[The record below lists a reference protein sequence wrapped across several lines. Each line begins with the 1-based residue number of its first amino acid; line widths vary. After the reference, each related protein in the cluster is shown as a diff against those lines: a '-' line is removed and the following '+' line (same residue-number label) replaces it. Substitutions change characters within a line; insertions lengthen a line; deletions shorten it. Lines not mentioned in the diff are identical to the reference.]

1 MRFASLLPLPEQAAA
16 LSGLPLDV
24 RNARPIVRGQELSSA
39 LDAAINDF
47 RQALPYA
54 TALGLKHA
62 PRLIESYIIWSELL
76 HPTRGEAAVA
86 QLRRDMDDHVLAV
99 SRIQYALAYLK
110 DYSPADLEV
119 YLQRRDVLGGLSD
132 EELRAAFVINLHKE
146 NAAGVASLIA
156 AKRQQ
161 SEATFGRNGIVSLE
175 IQALAKSGDA
185 TSAKIILEDNLNLF
199 EAGQLA
205 SLRAV
210 IAKAEGAD
218 PVAEHLML
226 YESDKTPES
235 LRALVDALARK
246 KDHISVAKYAELLF
260 AETKDPRDI
269 GLAAE
274 AEMRAGNGDNFVRLF
289 EANPAIKELDVTFLR
304 YYGWQLF
311 RLGRLRDA
319 KQIAEEVEKKHPAHR
334 DLQLEIGVAIET
346 GEWES
351 LAGPL
356 TATLEPSRNLD
367 GLTLI
372 RAAQLGQASG
382 QGALMD
388 LIAAAVSKAGDDP
401 SVLMGAYFLFVE
413 QGLEEE
419 RPESHEWFQ
428 KAIAGSG
435 PEGPIQRFEIK
446 ELLTQQTEWDR
457 HTRFVSEKVVSA
469 EFPLAVAAPGLRTTI
484 VDLLLRNVIRNSAKS
499 DGRRRTA
506 IPLFA
511 GRRLPTAGWDRKFCC
526 VRHYRASAPGLAWNT
541 SDSPGGLSQDH
552 FTIRGAR

>member
-1 MRFASLLPLPEQAAA
+1 
-16 LSGLPLDV
+16 
-24 RNARPIVRGQELSSA
+24 
-39 LDAAINDF
+39 
-47 RQALPYA
+47 
-54 TALGLKHA
+54 
-62 PRLIESYIIWSELL
+62 
-76 HPTRGEAAVA
+76 
-86 QLRRDMDDHVLAV
+86 
-99 SRIQYALAYLK
+99 
-110 DYSPADLEV
+110 
-119 YLQRRDVLGGLSD
+119 
-132 EELRAAFVINLHKE
+132 VINLHKE

-175 IQALAKSGDA
+175 IQALAKSEDA

-218 PVAEHLML
+218 PVAEHLIL

-289 EANPAIKELDVTFLR
+289 EANPAIRELDVTLLR

-372 RAAQLGQASG
+372 RAAQLAQASG

-388 LIAAAVSKAGDDP
+388 LMHHRIGLTPFAV
-401 SVLMGAYFLFVE
+401 
-413 QGLEEE
+413 
-419 RPESHEWFQ
+419 H
-428 KAIAGSG
+428 
-435 PEGPIQRFEIK
+435 
-446 ELLTQQTEWDR
+446 
-457 HTRFVSEKVVSA
+457 
-469 EFPLAVAAPGLRTTI
+469 
-484 VDLLLRNVIRNSAKS
+484 
-499 DGRRRTA
+499 
-506 IPLFA
+506 
-511 GRRLPTAGWDRKFCC
+511 
-526 VRHYRASAPGLAWNT
+526 
-541 SDSPGGLSQDH
+541 
-552 FTIRGAR
+552 